1 MIEIYENLK
10 LTRRSER
17 VYIEFKDKVTR
28 YVRGKIGS
36 EHDSEDVVSDVF
48 VKVLNGLSDFNENKA
63 SLSTWIY
70 TITRN
75 AVIDYFRASKQLC
88 ELPEELC
95 SEDETEQNIINT
107 EMLERLADA
116 LERLDERERDVI
128 VLHYYGGRTLKDIAR
143 TMGISYSYIK
153 LIHSN
158 ALKALRK
165 YIDE

>member
-1 MIEIYENLK
+1 MIEIYENAD
-10 LTRRSER
+10 TARQER
-17 VYIEFKDKVTR
+17 IYIEFKDKVTR

-48 VKVLNGLSDFNENKA
+48 VKVFNGLSDFDENKA

-75 AVIDYFRASKQLC
+75 AVIDYFRASKRLC

-95 SEDETEQNIINT
+95 SEDDTEQNIINT

-116 LERLDERERDVI
+116 LGRLNERERDI
-128 VLHYYGGRTLKDIAR
+128 IILHYYSGRALKDIAQI
-143 TMGISYSYIK
+143 MSISYSYTK
-153 LIHSN
+153 LLHLN
-158 ALKALRK
+158 ALKVLLK
-165 YIDE
+165 IIDE